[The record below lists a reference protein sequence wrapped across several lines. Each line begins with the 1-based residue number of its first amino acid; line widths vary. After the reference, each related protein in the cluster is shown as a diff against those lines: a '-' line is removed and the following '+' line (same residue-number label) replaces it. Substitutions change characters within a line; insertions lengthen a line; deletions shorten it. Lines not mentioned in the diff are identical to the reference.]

1 MHTVH
6 CLTLHPRPHAA
17 HSKLKLST
25 LYNAFYTVAHNISSS
40 KEECRVRK
48 AVSREWVGSEC
59 ELTVSGGHST
69 DRSHHHQSTYT
80 TRHRFYFGNQFH
92 LGTSLPSST
101 GGIGGDYAQVPGGY
115 LKLSVGDWLG
125 HHWQLHGVQNIHYT
139 IPDVTSGWRSILHT
153 LRGRSGR
160 VTDAENQNGTE
171 NPVYCLQ
178 QICDSSF
185 RFRDITI
192 RIFCDHEE

>member
-40 KEECRVRK
+40 KEVCRVRK

-92 LGTSLPSST
+92 RLPSST
-101 GGIGGDYAQVPGGY
+101 GGIGGGFCPSSWG
-115 LKLSVGDWLG
+115 LSEA
-125 HHWQLHGVQNIHYT
+125 I
-139 IPDVTSGWRSILHT
+139 SGSP
-153 LRGRSGR
+153 
-160 VTDAENQNGTE
+160 TDNFTGCKIYIIQ
-171 NPVYCLQ
+171 Y
-178 QICDSSF
+178 
-185 RFRDITI
+185 
-192 RIFCDHEE
+192 

>member
-40 KEECRVRK
+40 KEVCRVRK

-69 DRSHHHQSTYT
+69 DRSHHHHQSTYT

-92 LGTSLPSST
+92 RGTSLPSST
-101 GGIGGDYAQVPGGY
+101 GGIGGGFCPSSWALSEAVTGSQGCC
-115 LKLSVGDWLG
+115 LKFKIYII
-125 HHWQLHGVQNIHYT
+125 QY
-139 IPDVTSGWRSILHT
+139 
-153 LRGRSGR
+153 
-160 VTDAENQNGTE
+160 
-171 NPVYCLQ
+171 
-178 QICDSSF
+178 
-185 RFRDITI
+185 
-192 RIFCDHEE
+192 